1 MLTKNEYY
9 RQILHLGV
17 GVALTILFYFDLL
30 SPLAMFLGIVVG
42 GLVSLLSKRVR
53 VPGFHWFL
61 QHLEREDMRNTF
73 PGRGLIFYFIGVLL
87 CMELFPKD
95 IALASI
101 MILAL
106 GDSLSHIIGE
116 TCGQIKNIF
125 NGHSRK
131 LFEGTLAGF
140 IFGFFGAILFVPYPE
155 AFVASFAAMV
165 AEVVEIDL
173 NGRHL
178 DDNLIVP
185 LVAGT
190 VMLLMRT
197 YLGF

>member
-1 MLTKNEYY
+1 
-9 RQILHLGV
+9 
-17 GVALTILFYFDLL
+17 L
-30 SPLAMFLGIVVG
+30 SLFLGIVIG
-42 GLVSLLSKRVR
+42 GLASLLSKRIKL
-53 VPGFHWFL
+53 PGFNWFL
-61 QHLEREDMRNTF
+61 LHLEREDMRNTF
-73 PGRGLIFYFIGVLL
+73 PGRGLIFYFVGVLL
-87 CMELFPKD
+87 CIELFPKD

-106 GDSLSHIIGE
+106 GDSFSHIIGE
-116 TCGQIKNIF
+116 TLGQIKNIF

-140 IFGFFGAILFVPYPE
+140 IFGFFGALLFVPYPE
-155 AFVASFAAMV
+155 AFIASFAAMV
-165 AEVVEIDL
+165 AEVIDIDL
-173 NGRHL
+173 NGKHL

-190 VMLLMRT
+190 VMVLMRT